1 MIFSCAKHGWQHLLK
16 SCPNCFEYSASN
28 STAQE
33 KPEFM
38 IVISI
43 HGGVC
48 VERKDGEWMQ
58 VKGEKLKELMKLIER
73 FWDEHF

>member
-1 MIFSCAKHGWQHLLK
+1 MSFSCAKHGWQHLLK

-33 KPEFM
+33 EPEFT
-38 IVISI
+38 ITPNVKS
-43 HGGVC
+43 GAWL
-48 VERKDGEWMQ
+48 ERKGGEGMQ
-58 VKGEKLKELMKLIER
+58 VKGEKLKELMKLIEE